1 MPKRSGRRRNLGA
14 TLGLAGVAPDETPRA
29 RRAAQFFELPLIFV
43 AVWLLI
49 DWYLEARAIY
59 PHVLGLITDWVVWGV
74 FTLEL
79 VVMLALVRDRWR
91 YLRTN
96 WLSVL
101 IVLTGMS
108 VLWGRE
114 SYFGA
119 LRMLRLLLIV
129 PILVNLSGTVR
140 RILMQNHL
148 GATLLLVFLFTIM
161 AGLLVAGIDP
171 AFKDVWDG
179 IWWAWVTVSTVGY
192 GDLVPETAAG
202 RAFGSI
208 LILVGVGFFSLIT
221 ANFAAYFVS
230 QEEEEVREKEEVLE
244 QEEQTLLMRVSEIE
258 QRLARVEWLL
268 ERIEQR
274 LQPEPSRDGK
284 SGRE

>member
-1 MPKRSGRRRNLGA
+1 MGA

-29 RRAAQFFELPLIFV
+29 RRAAQLFELPLILV

-59 PHVLGLITDWVVWGV
+59 PHFLALLTDWLVWGV
-74 FTLEL
+74 FTTEL
-79 VVMLALVRDRWR
+79 AVMLVLVRDRWR

-140 RILMQNHL
+140 RILVQNHL

-171 AFKDVWDG
+171 AFRDVWDG

-192 GDLVPETAAG
+192 GDIVPETAAG
-202 RAFGSI
+202 RAFGSL

-221 ANFAAYFVS
+221 ANFAAFFVS
-230 QEEEEVREKEEVLE
+230 QEEAEVKEKEEVLE
-244 QEEQTLLMRVSEIE
+244 EEEHSLLIRVGEIE
-258 QRLARVEWLL
+258 QRLARMEWLM

-274 LQPEPSRDGK
+274 LQQQDPEGSKEGSD
-284 SGRE
+284 